1 MTDAP
6 TRRASDSSSS
16 SMRAA
21 TCCPGASSSDR
32 TRCGKANCRCHAEPP
47 ELHGPYLQWSYT
59 LQNKRFTRWFTP
71 EQEERYRPRIKAA
84 RRLRE
89 LVTELERL
97 EILSAERAEGWG
109 T

>member
-6 TRRASDSSSS
+6 TRRANDSSTS

-21 TCCPGASSSDR
+21 TCCLGASSSAAR
-32 TRCGKANCRCHAEPP
+32 AAARP